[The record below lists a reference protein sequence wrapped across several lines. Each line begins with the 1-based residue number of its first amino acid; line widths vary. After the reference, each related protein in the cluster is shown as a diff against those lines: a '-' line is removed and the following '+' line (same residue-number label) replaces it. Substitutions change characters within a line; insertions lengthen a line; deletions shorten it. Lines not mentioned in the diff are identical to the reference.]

1 VFVAGAAAFAQALGS
16 VKTMSK
22 QVIENL
28 KSTFGDR
35 VEISEYNER
44 RVYVTVS
51 NEDWIPVTRHMYEV
65 EKGRLCTATGSDR
78 STGIELL
85 YHFGMDQHGTVVNI
99 RTTLDKPFPKIES
112 LTKYYPAADF
122 IEREIFDFLG
132 VEFTGHPDPRKI
144 LSSHDRPA
152 DFHAMRRDE

>member
-1 VFVAGAAAFAQALGS
+1 
-16 VKTMSK
+16 MSK
-22 QVIENL
+22 QVLQEL
-28 KSTFGDR
+28 KAKFGDR
-35 VEISEYNER
+35 VDIVER
-44 RVYVTVS
+44 TDRRAYVTVS
-51 NEDWIPVTRHMYEV
+51 NDDWIPVTRHMYE
-65 EKGRLCTATGSDR
+65 EAGGRLATATGSDR
-78 STGIELL
+78 STGVELL
-85 YHFGMDQHGTVVNI
+85 YHFCIDRDGTVVNI

-132 VEFTGHPDPRKI
+132 VEFIDHPDPRKL

>member
-1 VFVAGAAAFAQALGS
+1 
-16 VKTMSK
+16 MSK
-22 QVIENL
+22 QVLENL
-28 KSTFGDR
+28 KAKFGDR
-35 VEISEYNER
+35 VDYYEHNER
-44 RVYVTVS
+44 RAYVTVS
-51 NEDWIPVTRHMYEV
+51 NEDWIPVTRYMYEV
-65 EKGRLCTATGSDR
+65 EKGRLATASGSDR

-85 YHFGMDQHGTVVNI
+85 YHFCIERDRSVVSI
-99 RTTLDKPFPKIES
+99 RTTLKKPFPKIES
-112 LTKYYPAADF
+112 LTQYYYAADF

>member
-1 VFVAGAAAFAQALGS
+1 
-16 VKTMSK
+16 MSK

-28 KSTFGDR
+28 KSKFGDR
-35 VEISEYNER
+35 VDILERNER

-51 NEDWIPVTRHMYEV
+51 NDDWISVLRHMYEV
-65 EKGRLCTATGSDR
+65 EKGRLATASGSDR

-85 YHFGMDQHGTVVNI
+85 YHFCIERDGTVVNI
-99 RTTLDKPFPKIES
+99 RTTLKKPFPKIEA

-152 DFHAMRRDE
+152 DYHAMRRDE